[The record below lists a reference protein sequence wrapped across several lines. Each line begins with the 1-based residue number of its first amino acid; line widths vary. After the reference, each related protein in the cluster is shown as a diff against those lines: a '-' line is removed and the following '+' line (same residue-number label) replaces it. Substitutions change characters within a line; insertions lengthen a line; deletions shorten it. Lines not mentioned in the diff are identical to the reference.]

1 MKNAKGSSAPS
12 NQMKHERRTT
22 HEQSSFFVDH
32 LAGIAAAGSISVWIE
47 IISLEPII
55 IIIWIPPPPSPPP
68 HRLLYIKVSTGIV
81 RDCWMQLS

>member
-32 LAGIAAAGSISVWIE
+32 LAGITAAGSISVRME

-55 IIIWIPPPPSPPP
+55 IIWMPPPPPP
-68 HRLLYIKVSTGIV
+68 HRFLYIKVSTGIV

>member
-1 MKNAKGSSAPS
+1 M
-12 NQMKHERRTT
+12 
-22 HEQSSFFVDH
+22 QSSFFVDH
-32 LAGIAAAGSISVWIE
+32 LAGITAAGSISVQIE

-55 IIIWIPPPPSPPP
+55 IIWIPPPLPPPP